1 MVVAESALGDLPL
14 HTTTGMVNKHW
25 RKTFVAG
32 RSSALSSS
40 FSSSFIL
47 ALEKGIFKNWLRFK
61 V

>member
-1 MVVAESALGDLPL
+1 MVAESALGDLPPD
-14 HTTTGMVNKHW
+14 TTTGTMNKHW
-25 RKTFVAG
+25 RKTFAAG

-40 FSSSFIL
+40 SSSSFIL

>member
-1 MVVAESALGDLPL
+1 MVAESALGDLPL
-14 HTTTGMVNKHW
+14 HTTTGTVNKHW
-25 RKTFVAG
+25 RETFVAG

-40 FSSSFIL
+40 SSSSFIL